1 MRKTFVASAVGM
13 VALGCAAP
21 SVLPPD
27 TSGGSAM
34 GEKVEIRLPARD
46 GHDVDVGKALGEV
59 ALVDVWATWSDPCRD
74 SLPLDQ
80 ALLQEYGAR
89 GLRVYAVDV
98 DRDVRLVDPF
108 LEAAGVSIPVLLD
121 RDAKVADGILHV
133 QQMPTLFLLDR
144 KGVVRYIH
152 EGFNEGL
159 RTALRSEIDELL
171 AEPKPR

>member
-1 MRKTFVASAVGM
+1 MRETLVALAVGM
-13 VALGCAAP
+13 VAAGCAARA
-21 SVLPPD
+21 VLPE

-34 GEKVEIRLPARD
+34 GEKVEFRLPARD
-46 GHDVDVGKALGEV
+46 GRDVDVGKEPGAV

-80 ALLQEYGAR
+80 ALQAEYGER
-89 GLRVYAVDV
+89 GLRVYAVSV
-98 DRDVRLVDPF
+98 DRDARLVDQF
-108 LEAAGVSIPVLLD
+108 VQAAGVSLPVLLD
-121 RDAKVADGILHV
+121 RDAKVTDGILHV

-159 RTALRSEIDELL
+159 RTALRSEIDQLL
-171 AEPKPR
+171 AEPRPQ